1 MGCKG
6 SKPAEA
12 PKSETASS
20 TLLAKPE
27 EPKGEVPATEASD
40 PEIPPKEVA
49 ANAPVEKAEEQTTKE
64 PAAQGSV
71 LETTTK
77 DRAASATVKKADESP
92 KEAPAD
98 AVTAGVEE
106 SAAPQEAPKPIVD
119 ATVTKAEEA
128 KSKEAT
134 TEEGSATGL
143 PVQVRNDET
152 ATSPEEVPAATEKM
166 VAGKVAEADAAS
178 KEEATESTVSV
189 ATVDVAVA
197 GKQGGCFSYC
207 TATEAQNEI
216 VVQN

>member
-27 EPKGEVPATEASD
+27 EPKGKVPATEASD

-49 ANAPVEKAEEQTTKE
+49 ANAPVKKAEEQTKKE

-77 DRAASATVKKADESP
+77 DSAASATVEKADGSP
-92 KEAPAD
+92 KEASAD
-98 AVTAGVEE
+98 AVTSGADE

-119 ATVTKAEEA
+119 TTVMKAEEV

-134 TEEGSATGL
+134 TEKGSATGL
-143 PVQVRNDET
+143 PAQVHNDET
-152 ATSPEEVPAATEKM
+152 TAAPEETRAGAEKA
-166 VAGKVAEADAAS
+166 VAEKVAEAAAS
-178 KEEATESTVSV
+178 SKAEAPKSAVSV
-189 ATVDVAVA
+189 GAADAIVY
-197 GKQGGCFSYC
+197 GKPSGCFSYC
-207 TATEAQNEI
+207 TATEAHTEI